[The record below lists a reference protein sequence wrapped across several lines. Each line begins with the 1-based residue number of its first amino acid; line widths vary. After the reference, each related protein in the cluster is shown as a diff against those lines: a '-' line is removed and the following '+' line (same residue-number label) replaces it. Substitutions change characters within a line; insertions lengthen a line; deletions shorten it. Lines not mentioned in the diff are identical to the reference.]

1 MEDLVK
7 KAKAGDSVAFS
18 ELIVLVRA
26 DLYRAAF
33 SILRND
39 ADSQDAVQETII
51 KIYYNLY
58 KLRYNKNFRAW
69 VRKIVINIS
78 KQMYKANKGNVEL
91 VEEDFPDDSTIDA
104 SLSDINFD
112 HIFSELG
119 ERDKEI
125 FQLHFVDG
133 LTSGAIAKKLGMSHS
148 NVRSHLRR
156 GILKLR
162 ERHTPA
168 TLFIFV
174 LCMFIATSVLA
185 ISIVSYIKDLFNLS
199 DVGVNND
206 GVLMAIENLDWYQ
219 QVDMDYK
226 DLGDGYR
233 IKMEHLSMD
242 EMCLYMIFDLES
254 DKDISKYTD
263 VSLPDLKVLNENND
277 VICDKSNIAVEQY
290 AQRYGCK
297 FIESD
302 SQHMR
307 FLVYMYADSFP
318 VSKVLNVDFS
328 NIVLY
333 KKTIF
338 STMIKEINC
347 NASFSINLLD
357 KFANRQHTYYSA
369 NNSIVKK
376 AIISETGFYA
386 IIEGQNCDNVKGN
399 LIDINGQIYNYYLHP
414 LANSD
419 ELKYILIAN
428 FNSIDT
434 NKLILTIFNQN
445 IELIK

>member
-219 QVDMDYK
+219 QVDMNYK

-302 SQHMR
+302 SRHMK

-318 VSKVLNVDFS
+318 ISKVLNVDFS
-328 NIVLY
+328 TILLTKRNLLTTSEDRLHGNI
-333 KKTIF
+333 
-338 STMIKEINC
+338 N
-347 NASFSINLLD
+347 FSINLLD
-357 KFANRQHTYYSA
+357 KFSNRQHLTYTSDS
-369 NNSIVKK
+369 SIIKK
-376 AIISETGFYA
+376 AIVSETGFYA
-386 IIEGQNCDNVKGN
+386 IIETESPYVGKIS
-399 LIDINGQIYNYYLHP
+399 LIDKNNLQYNCYFYPLTNSDTLRYVVISSFDNFEINLLKLNIYNQDFL
-414 LANSD
+414 
-419 ELKYILIAN
+419 LK
-428 FNSIDT
+428 
-434 NKLILTIFNQN
+434 K
-445 IELIK
+445 